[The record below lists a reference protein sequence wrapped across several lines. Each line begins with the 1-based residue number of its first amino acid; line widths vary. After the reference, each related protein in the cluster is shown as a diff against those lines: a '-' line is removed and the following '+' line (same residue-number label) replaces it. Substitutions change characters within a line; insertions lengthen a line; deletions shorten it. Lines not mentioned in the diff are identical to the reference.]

1 MPISQ
6 YWAFSHHQFPIH
18 HSIAFFSILSFQKQR
33 ESQIPLTMMY
43 FTRTENQRRQR
54 LNSDPQIWS
63 STKWPSDLQLI
74 TRVDAG
80 GPVQPMRPVAFGS
93 ALVGL
98 SISCF
103 LYLLPSLVCATTYHA
118 FLATIFLMASIA
130 VPFITSILVTYSI
143 KSSWLVIFANLAI
156 RGLL

>member
-1 MPISQ
+1 MRDRKIPLTLDSRVMPISQ
-6 YWAFSHHQFPIH
+6 QSAFSHHQSPIY
-18 HSIAFFSILSFQKQR
+18 HSIAFFFSSFQKQR
-33 ESQIPLTMMY
+33 ESQIPLTMINVM
-43 FTRTENQRRQR
+43 TKNQRRLR

-74 TRVDAG
+74 TQAEAG
-80 GPVQPMRPVAFGS
+80 SPVQPIRPEAFGS

-118 FLATIFLMASIA
+118 FLATIFLMAA
-130 VPFITSILVTYSI
+130 FVVPFISSILVTNPI
-143 KSSWLVIFANLAI
+143 KLS
-156 RGLL
+156 